1 MRGSLSFGYGCG
13 RRSVAVTILAFQ
25 SSFGWLKTRG
35 CSTVFRQVYTLDR
48 PPCNPARRLLTL
60 PAVPARLRAMSVR
73 HRRRRVRALA
83 GEVVGRAKADQRL
96 MRQAEDQKRV
106 EALQTRRV
114 WAGGT

>member
-1 MRGSLSFGYGCG
+1 MKVAESLSRPRRLVNVLGRLICCG
-13 RRSVAVTILAFQ
+13 VLPRASIL
-25 SSFGWLKTRG
+25 LR
-35 CSTVFRQVYTLDR
+35 DR

-60 PAVPARLRAMSVR
+60 PALPARLRAMSVR
-73 HRRRRVRALA
+73 HRRRRLRALA

-106 EALQTRRV
+106 EALQARRV